1 MEATSKCSESS
12 QNEETAKQFKKF
24 IMIDWWL
31 EHIYSVI
38 KSLDIQSEITDV
50 VVFMLLSML
59 YIVFKFMSYSSVS
72 VVALQTSTLLPFG
85 AAE

>member
-1 MEATSKCSESS
+1 ME
-12 QNEETAKQFKKF
+12 Q
-24 IMIDWWL
+24 
-31 EHIYSVI
+31 IYSVI

-59 YIVFKFMSYSSVS
+59 YNVLKFMCHPSVS
-72 VVALQTSTLLPFG
+72 VIAPSTSTLHPLG